1 VVSIT
6 RSTYKDHQQV
16 KLVITWLSSEKP
28 DITHIASP
36 QKTMPVQLSLM
47 SSTASTTAHTVA
59 SRWFEKLL
67 TGVALTCALSLAMQG
82 VAHSSDVPAA
92 QKPVAQETSG
102 ASRILPDGNYLYGQ
116 AAKAGQ
122 LGATYLV
129 FEVNKG
135 KVNGAFYMPQSS
147 FDCVHGTLQTQR
159 LALTVVNSYEHESY
173 PYAVALRTGGA
184 SASATGPDV
193 APIGL
198 EGFHPIKQLSANDQ
212 RILSTCKASVHG
224 I

>member
-1 VVSIT
+1 MS
-6 RSTYKDHQQV
+6 
-16 KLVITWLSSEKP
+16 
-28 DITHIASP
+28 A
-36 QKTMPVQLSLM
+36 QLSLM
-47 SSTASTTAHTVA
+47 SSTASTAAHTTA

-82 VAHSSDVPAA
+82 LVHSSEVPAPQKPIA
-92 QKPVAQETSG
+92 QKPSG
-102 ASRILPDGNYLYGQ
+102 ATSALPDGNYLYGQ
-116 AAKAGQ
+116 ARKAGQ

-135 KVNGAFYMPQSS
+135 RVNGAFYMPQSS

-173 PYAVALRTGGA
+173 PYAVALRTGDA
-184 SASATGPDV
+184 SASAAGSTV

-198 EGFHPIKQLSANDQ
+198 EGFHPIQQLSANDR
-212 RILSTCKASVHG
+212 RILSTCKASEHG